1 MCLIPQHA
9 VATEDLI
16 AVFEQRGDLF
26 RDLWRA
32 FEDSIIISIDLGH
45 PRPVTAVARVFT
57 HDETAAFE
65 TFRFGKEGL
74 GAIAAE
80 GNRKGARQ
88 RANKTHRINEAL
100 RANKL
105 EWSPLAAKLGFPLRH
120 THDAISVSS
129 TQQEANLTIMY
140 QQAEQMAKVFGLE
153 CMGESAL
160 VKFFLAIQENRLG
173 CSSWV
178 ESADTYAIRHLA
190 AAARRPNH
198 LVPSPPTHPETT
210 TYNHLLSKSSR
221 PAFLIVG
228 NGFTSPGPNPSGVSY
243 AQSCIKI
250 IFRCLQALGLESM
263 YFCTVSEYLTS
274 KLCWHSDCRDTDETR
289 NWVGLGQKSNGCRPY
304 RISCSNAFRQF
315 PAPMMSRSAGMWTQ
329 VPPPR
334 ATRKQVDPVGSRR
347 CASIA
352 GPAVKSSMGSI

>member
-1 MCLIPQHA
+1 M
-9 VATEDLI
+9 EDLI

-32 FEDSIIISIDLGH
+32 FEDSIVISIDLGH

-65 TFRFGKEGL
+65 TFWFGKEGL

-80 GNRKGARQ
+80 GNRKDARQ

-153 CMGESAL
+153 CM
-160 VKFFLAIQENRLG
+160 
-173 CSSWV
+173 
-178 ESADTYAIRHLA
+178 

-198 LVPSPPTHPETT
+198 LVPSPPTHPETA

-228 NGFTSPGPNPSGVSY
+228 NGFTSPGPNPSSVSY

-289 NWVGLGQKSNGCRPY
+289 N
-304 RISCSNAFRQF
+304 CS
-315 PAPMMSRSAGMWTQ
+315 GH
-329 VPPPR
+329 
-334 ATRKQVDPVGSRR
+334 
-347 CASIA
+347 
-352 GPAVKSSMGSI
+352 